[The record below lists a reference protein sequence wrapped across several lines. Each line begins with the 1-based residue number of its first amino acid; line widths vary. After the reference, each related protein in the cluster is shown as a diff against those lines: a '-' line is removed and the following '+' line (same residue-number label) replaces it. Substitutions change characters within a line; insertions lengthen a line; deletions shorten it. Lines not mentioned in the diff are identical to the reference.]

1 LSADPPKTVPSS
13 GGKVPLVSEVL
24 ERLVAE
30 LGGEASRRPA
40 FFQAALQVCSEELR
54 SVKGGGRAASLEE
67 LVARA
72 RKLLGAPAAKPPAAA
87 PPAPPAPAPRV
98 RPPSAAAPVA
108 PSLPFPEEEPTK
120 QHTLP
125 AAGPTAPSPEPVAPP
140 AGLSEDDLFTI
151 DESPDVTAVAARRA
165 PPPVAPAA
173 SAPPPAVP
181 PPIAAPAAAPPSPV
195 PPGTTTPPAFARP
208 APPPLPRAHDEQPLP
223 IAAPAVR
230 DLFGSLADHA
240 QPPLETPTDDHLRD
254 SFGPAHLEPYGH
266 DAESPRSRRTLL
278 GIALGGTLLV
288 AAVVVAL
295 WRFGGGLR
303 DSVLPRPPVAAP
315 THVATPRY
323 QSVFEPD
330 ATPGTEPRAT
340 PRPAATGAAE
350 PTRAPLPTPAPTAPA
365 PPPEPARRLPSV
377 SAQAAVMVSPDWA
390 GRPPAYAIHFSSY
403 QDRARAEADAARIG
417 AAYGHPAAVAAVDLG
432 GRGRWHRVMLTGF
445 ADYREARAFHDRLR
459 AQGTPG
465 LGGVYYLVAP
475 E

>member
-1 LSADPPKTVPSS
+1 MSGDPPKTVPSS

-54 SVKGGGRAASLEE
+54 SVKGGSRAASLEE

-87 PPAPPAPAPRV
+87 PPAPAPRL
-98 RPPSAAAPVA
+98 RPPGADAPVA
-108 PSLPFPEEEPTK
+108 PSLPFPDEEPTK
-120 QHTLP
+120 QHALP
-125 AAGPTAPSPEPVAPP
+125 AAEPTVPPPEPVAPP
-140 AGLSEDDLFTI
+140 AELSEDDLFTI
-151 DESPDVTAVAARRA
+151 DESPDVTAVAAQRA
-165 PPPVAPAA
+165 PPPAAPAA
-173 SAPPPAVP
+173 SAPPPV
-181 PPIAAPAAAPPSPV
+181 APPSLV
-195 PPGTTTPPAFARP
+195 QPGTTAPPAFARP
-208 APPPLPRAHDEQPLP
+208 APPPAPRAQDEQPLP

-230 DLFGSLADHA
+230 DLFGSLAGDA
-240 QPPLETPTDDHLRD
+240 QPPLETPTDDELRD
-254 SFGPAHLEPYGH
+254 SLGPAHLEPYGH

-278 GIALGGTLLV
+278 GIALGGIVLV

-295 WRFGGGLR
+295 WRFGGRLR
-303 DSVLPRPPVAAP
+303 ESVLPRPPVAAP
-315 THVATPRY
+315 TRAATPAY

-340 PRPAATGAAE
+340 PSPAATGAAE

-365 PPPEPARRLPSV
+365 PPPEPAGRPRPPSV

-432 GRGRWHRVMLTGF
+432 DRGRWHRVMLTGF
-445 ADYREARAFHDRLR
+445 AGYREARAFHDRLR